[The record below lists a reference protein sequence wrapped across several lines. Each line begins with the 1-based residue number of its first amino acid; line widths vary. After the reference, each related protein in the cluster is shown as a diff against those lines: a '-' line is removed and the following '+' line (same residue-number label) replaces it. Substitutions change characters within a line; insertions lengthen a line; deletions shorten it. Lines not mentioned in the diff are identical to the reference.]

1 MKKNVLRIFLTSVII
16 IFSIYIYSN
25 FNKRNNIDKAKLKTS
40 DESSTQV
47 NIIRDVN
54 YSAKDARGN
63 EYLIYAEEGQIDI
76 SSDEIIYL
84 TNVKANINIEQS
96 KNIKI
101 ASSFGKYN
109 INNFDTIFS
118 KNVIMEY
125 LDNKITGDY
134 LDFSIN
140 RSSMVI
146 SRNVVYTN
154 FDNILKTDV
163 IEIDINTKDT
173 KIFMYEEGAKVNI
186 KSKN

>member
-16 IFSIYIYSN
+16 IFSIYIYSS
-25 FNKRNNIDKAKLKTS
+25 FNKRNNIDKAKIKTS

-134 LDFSIN
+134 LDFSLE
-140 RSSMVI
+140 RKSMIISKNVI
-146 SRNVVYTN
+146 YENSENL
-154 FDNILKTDV
+154 LKTDV
-163 IEIDINTKDT
+163 IEIDLETKDT
-173 KIFMYEEGAKVNI
+173 KIFMYEKEKKVNI
-186 KSKN
+186 SSKN

>member
-134 LDFSIN
+134 LDFSLE
-140 RSSMVI
+140 RKSMIISKNVI
-146 SRNVVYTN
+146 YENSENL
-154 FDNILKTDV
+154 LKTDV
-163 IEIDINTKDT
+163 IEIDLETKDT
-173 KIFMYEEGAKVNI
+173 KIFMYEKEKKVNI
-186 KSKN
+186 SSKN